1 MQLWDLRAG
10 LQALQALGQL
20 AEQTRT
26 ALARRI
32 QGEPLPEKAQATL
45 QNALD
50 HLSEVREGFILSLR
64 TSAVPSLTEL
74 RALVERVM
82 VDWSAWEAAGFRFM
96 PAFELVRPG
105 DQIFFFHH
113 AYIAMGIL
121 PRLPDYAVTF
131 PHQRRP
137 SYADIPVPGTPG
149 EVLDRIEEMEHVVW
163 VAENAD
169 LEAAPADSVRRTYA
183 FFEASAWLV
192 ATELARWLGRR
203 GWSLLPPQQD
213 A

>member
-45 QNALD
+45 QDALD
-50 HLSEVREGFILSLR
+50 HLSEVREGFILTLR
-64 TSAVPSLTEL
+64 TSAVPSLAEL

-96 PAFELVRPG
+96 PAFELARPG

-113 AYIAMGIL
+113 AYLAMGIL

-149 EVLDRIEEMEHVVW
+149 EVLERIEEMEHVVW

-169 LEAAPADSVRRTYA
+169 LEAAP
-183 FFEASAWLV
+183 
-192 ATELARWLGRR
+192 
-203 GWSLLPPQQD
+203 PPGFRAQD
-213 A
+213 LCFL

>member
-1 MQLWDLRAG
+1 MPLWDVRIG

-20 AEQTRT
+20 AEQTKT

-32 QGEPLPEKAQATL
+32 HGEPLPEKAQATL
-45 QNALD
+45 YHALE

-64 TSAVPSLTEL
+64 TSAVPSLVEL

-96 PAFELVRPG
+96 PALELARPG
-105 DQIFFFHH
+105 DQVFFFHH

-163 VAENAD
+163 IAENAD
-169 LEAAPADSVRRTYA
+169 LETAPPDSVRRTYA

-203 GWSLLPPQQD
+203 GWSLFPPPRD

>member
-1 MQLWDLRAG
+1 MSLWDLRAG
-10 LQALQALGQL
+10 LRALQALGQM
-20 AEQTRT
+20 ADQTKA
-26 ALARRI
+26 ALAHRI
-32 QGEPLPEKAQATL
+32 QKEPLPEEAYATL
-45 QNALD
+45 HNALD

-64 TSAVPSLTEL
+64 TSAVPSLAEL
-74 RALVERVM
+74 RTLVERVLM
-82 VDWSAWEAAGFRFM
+82 DWSAWEALGFRLM
-96 PAFELVRPG
+96 PAFELAHLG

-121 PRLPDYAVTF
+121 PRLPNYAVTF

-137 SYADIPVPGTPG
+137 SYADIPVPGTPA

-163 VAENAD
+163 TAENAE
-169 LEAAPADSVRRTYA
+169 LEAAPQDSVRRTYA

-192 ATELARWLGRR
+192 TTELAHWLGRR
-203 GWSLLPPQQD
+203 GRSLSPFEWK

>member
-1 MQLWDLRAG
+1 MRLWDVRAG
-10 LQALQALGQL
+10 LQALQTLGRL
-20 AEQTRT
+20 AEQTKA

-32 QGEPLPEKAQATL
+32 RGEPLPENAQATL
-45 QNALD
+45 HHALD

-64 TSAVPSLTEL
+64 TSAVPSFAEL

-82 VDWSAWEAAGFRFM
+82 MDWSAWEAAGFRFM
-96 PAFELVRPG
+96 PAFQLARPG
-105 DQIFFFHH
+105 DQVFFFHH

-137 SYADIPVPGTPG
+137 TYADIPVPGTPG

-169 LEAAPADSVRRTYA
+169 LESAPADSVRRTYA

-192 ATELARWLGRR
+192 ATELSRWMGRR
-203 GWSLLPPQQD
+203 GWPGLRPEG
-213 A
+213 

>member
-10 LQALQALGQL
+10 LQALQSLGHL

-32 QGEPLPEKAQATL
+32 QKEPLPEKAQETL
-45 QNALD
+45 HHALD
-50 HLSEVREGFILSLR
+50 HLSEVREGLILTLR
-64 TSAVPSLTEL
+64 TSAVPSLAEL

-96 PAFELVRPG
+96 PAFELARPG

-121 PRLPDYAVTF
+121 PRLPNYAVTF

-149 EVLDRIEEMEHVVW
+149 EMLDRIEEMEHVVW

-169 LEAAPADSVRRTYA
+169 LEAAPPDSLRRTYA
-183 FFEASAWLV
+183 FFEASAWLA
-192 ATELARWLGRR
+192 ATELARWLGRQ
-203 GWSLLPPQQD
+203 GWSLFPPQRE